1 MVQFSRILRILKTPE
16 EPPVEWILRPF
27 QRFSR
32 EEAAGGILLLLCAAA
47 ALTWA
52 NSAWA
57 SSYESLWETHL
68 RLEIGDFSI
77 DEPLHFWINDTIMA
91 VFFFVIGLEI
101 KRELIAGELSSPR
114 RAALPVMAALGGMLV
129 PALIYTAFNAGAE
142 GSTGWGIPMAT
153 DIAFSLGVL
162 ALMGAR
168 APLTLKVFIAAFAI
182 VDDIGAILVIA
193 LFFTEDISWIN
204 LAVGGGLLGVLVLAN
219 WIGVVNTF
227 FFALVGAAVWFAFVQ
242 SGIHATVAGV
252 LIATTIPTRV
262 QISSSAFLSKTRAL
276 LSEFER
282 AGEPGSHDIT
292 TADQTAA
299 IHDLELACQDVE
311 SPLQRMEHAL
321 HPWVVF
327 AVMPLFALANS
338 GVSLDS
344 GMAGSL
350 TERVSLG
357 IVFGLVVGKP
367 VGIILFTWLAV
378 RTGLSPMPTGL
389 TWRHI
394 SGVACLGGIGFTMSL
409 FITGLAFSDAALISQ
424 AKLGILAGS
433 IVSGVGAWMILRGC
447 QSKPE
452 RRPFDSA

>member
-1 MVQFSRILRILKTPE
+1 MDQFPSTAQVPD
-16 EPPVEWILRPF
+16 EPPIEWILRPF

-47 ALTWA
+47 ALIWA
-52 NSAWA
+52 NSPWA
-57 SSYESLWETHL
+57 NSYQSLWETHL
-68 RLEIGDFSI
+68 RLGIGDFFL

-129 PALIYTAFNAGAE
+129 PALIYTAFNAGGE
-142 GSTGWGIPMAT
+142 GSRGWGIPMAT

-182 VDDIGAILVIA
+182 VDDIGAVVVIA
-193 LFFTEDISWIN
+193 LFYTGDISWIN

-219 WIGVVNTF
+219 WIGIVNTL
-227 FFALVGAAVWFAFVQ
+227 FFALIGAAVWFAFVQ

-252 LIATTIPTRV
+252 LIAATIPTRI
-262 QISSSAFLSKTRAL
+262 QINSADFLAKGRAL
-276 LSEFER
+276 LGEFQR

-292 TADQTAA
+292 TTDQTAA
-299 IHDLELACQDVE
+299 IHELELACQDVE
-311 SPLQRMEHAL
+311 SPLQRMEHEL
-321 HPWVVF
+321 HPWVAF
-327 AVMPLFALANS
+327 GIMPLFALANA
-338 GVSLDS
+338 GVSLDGGLAES
-344 GMAGSL
+344 LAGG
-350 TERVSLG
+350 VGLG
-357 IVFGLVVGKP
+357 IVVGLVVGKP
-367 VGIILFTWLAV
+367 VGVILFTWLAV
-378 RTGLSPMPTGL
+378 RAGLSPMPTGL

-394 SGVACLGGIGFTMSL
+394 YGVACLGGIGFTMSL

-424 AKLGILAGS
+424 AKVGILAAS
-433 IVSGVGAWMILRGC
+433 IASGLVAWMILRGC
-447 QSKPE
+447 QPE
-452 RRPFDSA
+452 PKGQPVHNG